1 MAANNIFS
9 GFVYSFFKKIL
20 EVPENK
26 SFNLGKPVR
35 ILIVRQHNQLGDM
48 LAGISIFRAVKET
61 YPGCNLTLLVSPQN
75 YQGLL
80 KNKLIDKLFVFD
92 KQKIYNPSYFM
103 KLFRLLR
110 EPYDVVIVPVTVSIS
125 FTSNLIARFA
135 NAKTRIGP
143 SSLNGKKNHSVFLFD
158 RRVALDWRMHPDSN
172 VSDRI
177 LDVVRPFGITTN
189 NLLSE
194 ISFDEKDIESAETFI
209 SGIKSN
215 KEDILIGFHVGAG
228 KIPNRWSL
236 NKYIGLMEK
245 LKITYNAK
253 FYLTGSSADND
264 EIEYIKSKTS
274 FDAGVF
280 INKEIS
286 EVAALISL
294 SDLFVSNDTGIM
306 HVAGTTAT
314 PQVSIFGPTNPF
326 NWAPIGSNKFFIRKS
341 DLIDDISVEDV
352 YELCDSI
359 LKKRSNEIKNKEAMI
374 KN

>member
-9 GFVYSFFKKIL
+9 VFVYSFFKKIL

-26 SFNLGKPVR
+26 SLNLGKPVR

-75 YQGLL
+75 YQGLV
-80 KNKLIDKLFVFD
+80 KNKLIDKLFIFD
-92 KQKIYNPSYFM
+92 KQKIYNPSYFI

-143 SSLNGKKNHSVFLFD
+143 SSLNGKKNDSVFLFD

-177 LDVVRPFGITTN
+177 LDIVRPFGITTN
-189 NLLSE
+189 NLVSE
-194 ISFDEKDIESAETFI
+194 ISFDEKDIKSAETFI
-209 SGIKSN
+209 SGIKFN
-215 KEDILIGFHVGAG
+215 KEDILIGLHVGAG

-245 LKITYNAK
+245 LKINYNAK
-253 FYLTGSSADND
+253 FYLTGSSSDKD
-264 EIEYIKSKTS
+264 EINYIKSNAS
-274 FDAGVF
+274 FDAGIF
-280 INKEIS
+280 INKKIS

-306 HVAGTTAT
+306 HVAGTTTT

-352 YELCDSI
+352 YELCNSI
-359 LKKRSNEIKNKEAMI
+359 LKKSSNEIKNKEAMI